1 MAPVRMMDH
10 RTKSKSEQVLAKEG
24 GHVSSMGTFGAWFK

>member
-1 MAPVRMMDH
+1 VTQSLTSLGMAPMKMMDL

-24 GHVSSMGTFGAWFK
+24 GHVS